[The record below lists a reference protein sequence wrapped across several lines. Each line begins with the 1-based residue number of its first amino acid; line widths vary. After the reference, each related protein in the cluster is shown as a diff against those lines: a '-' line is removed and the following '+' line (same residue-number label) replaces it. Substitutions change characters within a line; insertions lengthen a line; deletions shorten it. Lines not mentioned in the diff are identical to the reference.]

1 VKKIT
6 KNKQEG
12 KSSGDRISQHFPCIS
27 DEIIEDYPSL
37 KCCGSSDAMSV
48 YQHDT
53 DEGTYYDAYC
63 WSCNQVYDNDMLSKS
78 SIANDLSLDDNGKVS
93 KNIKLS
99 KTSKAEPLS
108 IDEVKN
114 LIRSIGYKG
123 KGYRGIKDEFVKF
136 YGCLTKL
143 DSNGEVEARYYPE
156 TENGKITGY
165 TIRKHPKNFKQ
176 PRLGKTG
183 MSSDLYGQV
192 RWKKGHGKYVM
203 VCGGQEDCHAALEM
217 FTEYNRSRGQT
228 EYDQFPIVSPTTGE
242 GSAYKQLSAQY
253 DWLDTYDNIYLALDS
268 DKAGKEAIERC
279 LDVLPAEK
287 VHIVTWS
294 GKDPNDMLQKGK
306 HKQFIRN
313 FYNAKPCV
321 SSGIKGSNE
330 IIEELPD
337 FLNTPKLTLPPFMH
351 RLQENMRGGIGFGRI
366 VNIIADSSV
375 GKCLGKDTPVL
386 MADNTIKKVQDIKK
400 GDQVMG
406 DDGSPRNI
414 LSVCQG
420 FENLYKIKQQRG
432 MDYVV
437 NESHILSLK
446 PFITKFGFNKNQT
459 VDINIKDYLELS
471 KTKKDSLKGYIAD
484 MTELGKGNKVE
495 HPYMVGLWLAEGHSA
510 TSRFTFSNKD
520 RELKKWL
527 YDWCSY
533 NNYEI
538 TISPSALRETC
549 TTYSVKG
556 GLKVWLKNKNLINNK
571 HIPQEYMVAC
581 YEDRVALLS
590 GLLDG
595 DGYLHNGVS
604 YELTLKNNQLA
615 EDALK
620 LARSLGFRV
629 TANVVEKNCQ
639 NDFKGEYL
647 RMFLSGDMSKLNLK
661 VGRKIAKD
669 RTSGRDPI
677 RTSIEVESL
686 GKGQYYGFQIDGN
699 KRFCL
704 GDGTVTHNTTLVNS
718 MVYHWIMDCL
728 DIAKTGVVSLEST
741 SAEYALDMLSM
752 HLGINLQAIPEGGE
766 VLQLLDSPE
775 IKDKYEDLFSTEY
788 GVPRFNIVDERE
800 GKITVVEKQIEQM
813 VKQHG
818 CKVIVIDVL
827 SDLLR
832 SLDNSDQEK
841 HMMWQKLM
849 VKRGIIIVNVLHTRK
864 PPADGQG
871 KQRKATEY
879 DAIGSSS
886 FVQSAHINIVFNRD
900 KMAEDPVER
909 NTTIVDMPKCRGGVT
924 GHATDLYYDF
934 KTRELH
940 DLIDYFEGDPT
951 SKKETSSKKK
961 LTKPKK
967 PANIDEDKPPFE
979 PDNVE
984 EDINPFEGEE

>member
-1 VKKIT
+1 MKRIT
-6 KNKQEG
+6 KNKQED

-53 DEGTYYDAYC
+53 EEGTYYDAYC
-63 WSCNQVYDNDMLSKS
+63 WSCNQVYDNEMLSKS
-78 SIANDLSLDDNGKVS
+78 SVANDLGLDDNGKVS

-108 IDEVKN
+108 IEEVKN
-114 LIRSIGYKG
+114 LIRSVGYKG
-123 KGYRGIKDEFVKF
+123 KGYRGIKDEFVKY

-156 TENGKITGY
+156 TEDGKITGY

-217 FTEYNRSRGQT
+217 FTEYNRSRGQD

-268 DKAGKEAIERC
+268 DKAGKDAIERC

-306 HKQFIRN
+306 QKQFIRD

-375 GKCLGKDTPVL
+375 GK
-386 MADNTIKKVQDIKK
+386 
-400 GDQVMG
+400 
-406 DDGSPRNI
+406 
-414 LSVCQG
+414 
-420 FENLYKIKQQRG
+420 
-432 MDYVV
+432 
-437 NESHILSLK
+437 
-446 PFITKFGFNKNQT
+446 
-459 VDINIKDYLELS
+459 
-471 KTKKDSLKGYIAD
+471 
-484 MTELGKGNKVE
+484 
-495 HPYMVGLWLAEGHSA
+495 
-510 TSRFTFSNKD
+510 
-520 RELKKWL
+520 
-527 YDWCSY
+527 
-533 NNYEI
+533 
-538 TISPSALRETC
+538 
-549 TTYSVKG
+549 
-556 GLKVWLKNKNLINNK
+556 
-571 HIPQEYMVAC
+571 
-581 YEDRVALLS
+581 
-590 GLLDG
+590 
-595 DGYLHNGVS
+595 
-604 YELTLKNNQLA
+604 
-615 EDALK
+615 
-620 LARSLGFRV
+620 
-629 TANVVEKNCQ
+629 
-639 NDFKGEYL
+639 
-647 RMFLSGDMSKLNLK
+647 
-661 VGRKIAKD
+661 
-669 RTSGRDPI
+669 
-677 RTSIEVESL
+677 
-686 GKGQYYGFQIDGN
+686 
-699 KRFCL
+699 
-704 GDGTVTHNTTLVNS
+704 TTLVNS
-718 MVYHWIMDCL
+718 MVYHWIMHCL

-775 IKDKYEDLFSTEY
+775 IKDKYEDLFTTEY

-832 SLDNSDQEK
+832 SLDNSEQEK

-900 KMAEDPVER
+900 KMSEDPVER
-909 NTTIVDMPKCRGGVT
+909 NTTIVDMPKCRGGIT

-940 DLIDYFEGDPT
+940 DLIDYFEGEPP
-951 SKKETSSKKK
+951 SKKESSAKKK

-967 PANIDEDKPPFE
+967 PANIEKDDTPPFK

-984 EDINPFEGEE
+984 EDINPFDGEE